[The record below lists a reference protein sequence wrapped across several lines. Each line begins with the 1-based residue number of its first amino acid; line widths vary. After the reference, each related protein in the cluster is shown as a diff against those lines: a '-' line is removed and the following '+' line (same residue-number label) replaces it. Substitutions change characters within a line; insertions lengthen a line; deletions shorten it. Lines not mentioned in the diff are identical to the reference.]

1 MVERILVIGCPGAG
15 KSTLSY
21 KLHEIT
27 GLPLYHL
34 DLIWHLPDRTH
45 ISQEVF
51 DERLSEILAR
61 DRWIVDGNYARTL
74 GMRLDRCDTVLFLDY
89 PLEVCLSGA
98 EARVGKKRDDLP
110 WVEECFDEEFRQW
123 ILDFPQK
130 QLPQIYELLTRYDGE
145 KEILVF
151 HSRDEAE
158 EWIKTLEER
167 IGTAWNSR

>member
-1 MVERILVIGCPGAG
+1 MKRILVIGCPGAG
-15 KSTLSY
+15 KSTLAY

-74 GMRLDRCDTVLFLDY
+74 GMRLDKCDAVLFLDY
-89 PLEVCLSGA
+89 PPDVCLSGA
-98 EARVGKKRDDLP
+98 AARVGKKRDDLP

-123 ILDFPQK
+123 ILDFPNT
-130 QLPQIYELLTRYDGE
+130 QLPQIYELLTRYEGK
-145 KEILVF
+145 KEILIF
-151 HSRDEAE
+151 HSREEAE
-158 EWIKTLEER
+158 EWIKTWEER
-167 IGTAWNSR
+167 TEA